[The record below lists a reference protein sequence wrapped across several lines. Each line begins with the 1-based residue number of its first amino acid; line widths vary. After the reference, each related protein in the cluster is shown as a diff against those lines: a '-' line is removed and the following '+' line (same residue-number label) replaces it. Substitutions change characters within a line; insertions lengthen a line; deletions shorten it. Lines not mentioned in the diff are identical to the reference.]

1 MMIAV
6 GSDGDSSSEEEKPK
20 KKASPTVTAKK
31 AAAKKKKSGMQS
43 RDRQAHTSFLTLRT
57 KFCGECGQST
67 TRPTFD

>member
-31 AAAKKKKSGMQS
+31 APAKKKKNACKAATGK
-43 RDRQAHTSFLTLRT
+43 HTRHFSPCELNFVVNVVNR
-57 KFCGECGQST
+57 
-67 TRPTFD
+67 